1 MSNNELYA
9 HKKSDTVKWVII
21 FLLVIGIIGALVALF
36 VQLDRQTTVTEL
48 GPEAY
53 MIGALDEEGKA
64 VDGDASIVTRKV
76 FTTDGL
82 KVELADDAKVTY
94 ELFFYDEEDAY
105 ISSTGALST
114 DFLGLTVPL
123 NAETA
128 KIVITPVEDED
139 GKVSL
144 TEVIGYAD
152 QVTVT
157 IDR

>member
-1 MSNNELYA
+1 MANELTR
-9 HKKSDTVKWVII
+9 HKRSDTVKWVII
-21 FLLVIGIIGALVALF
+21 FLLVIGIIGAVVALF
-36 VQLDRQTTVTEL
+36 VQMDRQTTVTEL

-64 VDGDASIVTRKV
+64 ADGDASIVTRKA
-76 FTTDGL
+76 FSTDGL
-82 KVELADDAKVTY
+82 KVELADEAEVTY
-94 ELFFYDEEDAY
+94 ELFYYDDEDEF

-128 KIVITPVEDED
+128 KIVITPTEDED

-157 IDR
+157 MDR

>member
-9 HKKSDTVKWVII
+9 HKRSDTVKWVII
-21 FLLVIGIIGALVALF
+21 FLLVIGIIGAVVALF
-36 VQLDRQTTVTEL
+36 VQMDRQTTVTEL

-64 VDGDASIVTRKV
+64 EDSDASIVTRKA
-76 FTTDGL
+76 FSTDGL
-82 KVELADDAKVTY
+82 KVELADEAEVTY
-94 ELFFYDEEDAY
+94 ELFYYDDEDEF

>member
-1 MSNNELYA
+1 MECNRL
-9 HKKSDTVKWVII
+9 
-21 FLLVIGIIGALVALF
+21 
-36 VQLDRQTTVTEL
+36 Q
-48 GPEAY
+48 
-53 MIGALDEEGKA
+53 EEKT
-64 VDGDASIVTRKV
+64 SRP
-76 FTTDGL
+76 
-82 KVELADDAKVTY
+82 
-94 ELFFYDEEDAY
+94 
-105 ISSTGALST
+105 GALST

-128 KIVITPVEDED
+128 KIVITPVADED

>member
-1 MSNNELYA
+1 
-9 HKKSDTVKWVII
+9 
-21 FLLVIGIIGALVALF
+21 
-36 VQLDRQTTVTEL
+36 
-48 GPEAY
+48 

-64 VDGDASIVTRKV
+64 ADGDASIVTRKA

-94 ELFFYDEEDAY
+94 ELFFYDEENAL

-123 NAETA
+123 SAETA
-128 KIVITPVEDED
+128 KIVITPTEDED

-157 IDR
+157 MDR

>member
-1 MSNNELYA
+1 MSNSLQK
-9 HKKSDTVKWVII
+9 HKAADAVKWVIV
-21 FLLVIGIIGALVALF
+21 FLLVIGLVGAVVALF
-36 VQLDRQTTVTEL
+36 VMLDRQTTVSEL

-53 MIGALDEEGKA
+53 MIGALDEEGKEA
-64 VDGDASIVTRKV
+64 DGDASIVTRKA

-82 KVELADDAKVTY
+82 KIELADEAKVSY
-94 ELFFYDEEDAY
+94 ELFFYDEDDAF

-114 DFLGLTVPL
+114 DFLGLMVPL

>member
-1 MSNNELYA
+1 MANELTR
-9 HKKSDTVKWVII
+9 HKRSDTVKWVII
-21 FLLVIGIIGALVALF
+21 FLLVIGIIGAVVALF
-36 VQLDRQTTVTEL
+36 VQMDRQTTVPEL

-64 VDGDASIVTRKV
+64 ADGDASIVTRKA

-82 KVELADDAKVTY
+82 KVELQDDAKVTY
-94 ELFFYDEEDAY
+94 ELFFYDEENAF

-123 NAETA
+123 NAESA
-128 KIVITPVEDED
+128 KIVITPTEDED
-139 GKVSL
+139 GFISL
-144 TEVIGYAD
+144 TEVIGYAS

-157 IDR
+157 INR

>member
-1 MSNNELYA
+1 MSNYELSA
-9 HKKSDTVKWVII
+9 HKRSDTVKWVII
-21 FLLVIGIIGALVALF
+21 FLLVIGIIGAVVALF
-36 VQLDRQTTVTEL
+36 VQMDRQTTVTEL

-53 MIGALDEEGKA
+53 KVGALDAEGNEA
-64 VDGDASIVTRKV
+64 DADTSIVTRKA

-94 ELFFYDEEDAY
+94 ELFFYDEENSF

-114 DFLGLTVPL
+114 DFLGLTVPI

-157 IDR
+157 MNR

>member
-1 MSNNELYA
+1 MSNYELSA
-9 HKKSDTVKWVII
+9 HKRSDTVKWVII
-21 FLLVIGIIGALVALF
+21 FLLVIGIIGAVVALF
-36 VQLDRQTTVTEL
+36 VQMDRQTTVTEL

-64 VDGDASIVTRKV
+64 ADGDASIVTRKA

-82 KVELADDAKVTY
+82 KIELTDEAKVTY
-94 ELFFYDEEDAY
+94 ELFFYDEEDAF

-123 NAETA
+123 DAETA
-128 KIVITPVEDED
+128 KIVITPTEDED

-157 IDR
+157 MDR